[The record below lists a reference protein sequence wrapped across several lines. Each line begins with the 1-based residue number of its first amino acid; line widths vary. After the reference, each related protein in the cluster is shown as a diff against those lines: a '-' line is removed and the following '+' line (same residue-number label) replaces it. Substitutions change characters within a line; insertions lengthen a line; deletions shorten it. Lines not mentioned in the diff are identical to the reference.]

1 MSILA
6 PYQYSLELGTF
17 ANRKKPGGLN
27 EVFGILDPGCQ
38 GARCQAAFSSNL
50 LPPDEVTA
58 ED

>member
-17 ANRKKPGGLN
+17 ANRKKPGDLN

-38 GARCQAAFSSNL
+38 GARCQADFSNL